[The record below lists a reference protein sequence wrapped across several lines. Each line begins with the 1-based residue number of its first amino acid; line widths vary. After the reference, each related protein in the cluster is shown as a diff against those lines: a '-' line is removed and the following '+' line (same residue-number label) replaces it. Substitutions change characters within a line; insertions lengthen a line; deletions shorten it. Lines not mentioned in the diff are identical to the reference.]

1 MRVCAENARSHRPI
15 TVTCKAKRY
24 IARLLLHFPADI
36 LKLILARISN
46 HKYMAASRVSRHLT
60 TYYDVSVEYPSVFIN
75 KIRRARNQEVKY
87 FSYQKYNGPVI

>member
-1 MRVCAENARSHRPI
+1 MRVWAENARPHQPT
-15 TVTCKAKRY
+15 TVTCKPKRY

-36 LKLILARISN
+36 LKLILARIS
-46 HKYMAASRVSRHLT
+46 KYMAASRVSRHLT
-60 TYYDVSVEYPSVFIN
+60 TYYDVSVEYPSVFTN

>member
-1 MRVCAENARSHRPI
+1 MRVCAENARSHRPT

-36 LKLILARISN
+36 LKLILARIS
-46 HKYMAASRVSRHLT
+46 KYMAASRVSRHLT
-60 TYYDVSVEYPSVFIN
+60 TYYDVSVEYPSVFTN

-87 FSYQKYNGPVI
+87 FSHQKYNGPVI